1 MPQSLTA
8 KIVLALALVGC
19 AQTIPNTTVEDT
31 ADNRSV
37 VSFMESYRK
46 AMEERDVRRLME
58 MASPQYLDDNGTPS
72 GADDI
77 DYDTLRE
84 NLALWAQRV
93 DDVRYDISYRRIT
106 YAPGDKVYVEVRY
119 GGSFH
124 ISRPATE
131 DEQWSRR
138 LSNHRLI
145 LQKLPEAE
153 GEDEFRI
160 LSGM

>member
-1 MPQSLTA
+1 MPPVTSCTSWRRRRA
-8 KIVLALALVGC
+8 ARCGDGFIGWPAV
-19 AQTIPNTTVEDT
+19 PN
-31 ADNRSV
+31 N
-37 VSFMESYRK
+37 
-46 AMEERDVRRLME
+46 
-58 MASPQYLDDNGTPS
+58 
-72 GADDI
+72 
-77 DYDTLRE
+77 TLRE